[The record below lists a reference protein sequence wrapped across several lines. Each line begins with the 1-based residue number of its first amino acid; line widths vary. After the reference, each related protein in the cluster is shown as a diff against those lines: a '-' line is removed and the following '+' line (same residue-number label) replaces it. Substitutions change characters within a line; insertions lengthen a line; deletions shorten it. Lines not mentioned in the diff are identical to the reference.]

1 LSNLENFESRFH
13 EKLENFEE
21 ESAMVSDHVSLF
33 FSTGFD
39 STQCDCQSWL
49 EASCNDLVTQKVI
62 DSF

>member
-1 LSNLENFESRFH
+1 MLTNLANFESRFH

-39 STQCDCQSWL
+39 STQCDCQS
-49 EASCNDLVTQKVI
+49 
-62 DSF
+62 